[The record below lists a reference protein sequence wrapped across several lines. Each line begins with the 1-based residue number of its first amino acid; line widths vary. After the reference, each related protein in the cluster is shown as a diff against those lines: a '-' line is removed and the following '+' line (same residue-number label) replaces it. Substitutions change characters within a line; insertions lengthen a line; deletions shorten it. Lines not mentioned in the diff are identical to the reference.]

1 MSIQSLRDSSEGVIS
16 KILIGLIIVVF
27 ALFGFGSITTFLAP
41 VPKVATVNGEDVTQQ
56 EMEIAVERNRRLL
69 LAEGRS
75 PAEIN
80 EDALRRDVLQNLIN
94 RKLLSVAADDLGLFF
109 SDEAID
115 REIVETEVFQ
125 IDGVFNPGQFQM
137 VIGGAGYTPL
147 SYRAEMHTDKKLQQL
162 AESIQESAFLTEA
175 QLRRLSSLAQQVRDI
190 AYLRIDVDTLVDEV
204 AVTEDEVRTYY
215 DNNPTEFMTQE
226 TVDLDYIELKRSDL
240 MAQVTVDEEE
250 LRQFYEDTRSL
261 YARPENRRVAHI
273 LIETNDEV
281 SAGQAEA
288 RINDI
293 YERIKSGEDFSEL
306 ARELSEDP
314 GSAAQGGDLGFSP
327 PGTFVPEFEEVAW
340 ELGLNQLSTPVQT
353 EFGYHLIKLLGIEE
367 ASAPGFAEVRDQ
379 VEQEFREAKAEEIF
393 VGLSGQLSELS
404 FESPDLIGPAAEL
417 DLEVKSTGHVGSG
430 ITTGIA
436 ANPEVIAAAL
446 EPDVLMDGN
455 NSRIIEVTPN
465 HHVVV
470 RVREH
475 KPRQIKDF
483 EQVKVE
489 VRQQL
494 ARQKAME
501 MARARAEEI
510 VAMLEEGAIT
520 RYVAD
525 QYGLSW
531 TVVSEASRNQADMD
545 REINQEAFRLP
556 RPAETTKSVGYSL
569 LSSGDAVV
577 ISVTNVRNQPESQM
591 NVAELEGLK
600 RILENQRG
608 AFEYREFRNQLA
620 EAGDISR
627 SR

>member
-1 MSIQSLRDSSEGVIS
+1 
-16 KILIGLIIVVF
+16 
-27 ALFGFGSITTFLAP
+27 
-41 VPKVATVNGEDVTQQ
+41 
-56 EMEIAVERNRRLL
+56 
-69 LAEGRS
+69 
-75 PAEIN
+75 
-80 EDALRRDVLQNLIN
+80 
-94 RKLLSVAADDLGLFF
+94 
-109 SDEAID
+109 
-115 REIVETEVFQ
+115 
-125 IDGVFNPGQFQM
+125 
-137 VIGGAGYTPL
+137 
-147 SYRAEMHTDKKLQQL
+147 
-162 AESIQESAFLTEA
+162 
-175 QLRRLSSLAQQVRDI
+175 
-190 AYLRIDVDTLVDEV
+190 
-204 AVTEDEVRTYY
+204 
-215 DNNPTEFMTQE
+215 
-226 TVDLDYIELKRSDL
+226 
-240 MAQVTVDEEE
+240 
-250 LRQFYEDTRSL
+250 
-261 YARPENRRVAHI
+261 
-273 LIETNDEV
+273 
-281 SAGQAEA
+281 
-288 RINDI
+288 
-293 YERIKSGEDFSEL
+293 
-306 ARELSEDP
+306 
-314 GSAAQGGDLGFSP
+314 
-327 PGTFVPEFEEVAW
+327 
-340 ELGLNQLSTPVQT
+340 
-353 EFGYHLIKLLGIEE
+353 
-367 ASAPGFAEVRDQ
+367 Q

-483 EQVKVE
+483 EQVEVE